1 MTTEDDADLIAIQ
14 FVLNSSQVIFIRRR
28 FLYPL
33 SLPKKESWIEVTP
46 QILGYQP
53 FGIATAPTQQP
64 SGTDLGS
71 FHTNVEEILL
81 TRLLN
86 EAQDISDLGVAA
98 PPSPP
103 PSRECVTPSEHD
115 DFGRRW
121 PLPPDALLYAAALK
135 ASSLSN
141 PVTTGPGEWASRP
154 EVGGFL
160 SVVDRPDVVASPSL
174 STRSENPPQSSHWS
188 LRHSA
193 LMKSRL
199 LAWLIDHVPDFLSH
213 AATFLLGAATRFMQD
228 ISSPESDAFIRG
240 KLFLKVRKQAQERGL
255 YRLAY
260 RLKRGASGLP

>member
-1 MTTEDDADLIAIQ
+1 MTTEDDADLI
-14 FVLNSSQVIFIRRR
+14 
-28 FLYPL
+28 
-33 SLPKKESWIEVTP
+33 ESWIEVTP

-53 FGIATAPTQQP
+53 FGIATAPTREP
-64 SGTDLGS
+64 SGTELGS

-160 SVVDRPDVVASPSL
+160 SVVDRPDVVSSPSA
-174 STRSENPPQSSHWS
+174 SIRSENPPQPSHWS

-213 AATFLLGAATRFMQD
+213 AATFLLGAATM
-228 ISSPESDAFIRG
+228 
-240 KLFLKVRKQAQERGL
+240 LFLLRKRIEWPKV
-255 YRLAY
+255 LAH
-260 RLKRGASGLP
+260 LPLD